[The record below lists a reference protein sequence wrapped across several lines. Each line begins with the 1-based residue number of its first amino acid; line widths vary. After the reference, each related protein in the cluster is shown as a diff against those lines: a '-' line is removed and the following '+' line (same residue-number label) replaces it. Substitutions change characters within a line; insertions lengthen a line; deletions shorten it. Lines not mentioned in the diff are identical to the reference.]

1 MKKRQLEYVKKVNSS
16 LKLKNVPNLFIKII
30 SFSNCSLHE
39 LKKTVLKLFLSL
51 TISIVTF
58 CFASPPIAYPLDKSL
73 SLSERHRHWLEEE
86 VIYIITPIEKDVFLN
101 LNNSKERDLFIEAFW
116 RRRDPTPGTEKN
128 EFREEHYRRLNYVNR
143 RYKYAGKPGWKTDR
157 GKVYIILGPPND
169 IRIFQGNDAYYPSEL
184 WSYQGVE
191 LHGLPPAFNLL
202 FFQKNR
208 VGDFILYNPAMM
220 GPQTLLA
227 SYFMKDPTD
236 VMAAY
241 YRLEEIQPMLAQ
253 ASLSLIP
260 NEPTTHHP
268 SMASVALIQNID
280 GALIRSIDDTY
291 AKKFIQY
298 KDIIEVEYSA
308 NYIDSNAQLYVFK
321 DDSGLPF
328 VHFSLEPKNLSM
340 GSYENSVYTSL
351 DFNGIISD
359 NDQNLIYQFEKKV
372 NLNFTSQQFE
382 SIRYR
387 PFDFTGK
394 FPLIPGNFRFSFLM
408 KNKIS
413 KEFTSYEVSLKIP
426 DSEKFTMTSLLLGF
440 NIVFLQPQKTKSTP
454 FSLANQLIYSQPQK
468 AFNPHE
474 TLFIFFQIW
483 SLPEEI
489 YEEGTLKYTF
499 LQEEKIIKS
508 FSRSLKAYKNQLN
521 FLEAVPLTNFQPG
534 YYKIKVS
541 LLNKNGV
548 EIASRHEIFIMTTSS
563 LPRPWVMSL
572 SQKDQF
578 NQRQIS
584 YILGKQFANKREF
597 HKALIFLNKAYSA
610 DPGNFEYALAL
621 ARANFNLHRYPDTL
635 KILQPFEKQIQQK
648 YELLTL
654 LGETNQS
661 LGNFARAIQYY
672 QQALENFGTNTYL
685 LNSLGECFLSL
696 GEKKKALDLF
706 QKSLEIDPRQ
716 EKIKKIILQLK
727 NLP

>member
-1 MKKRQLEYVKKVNSS
+1 MIFSIFPSRGLFSWLKDLNSKLLLIILPIIFVSTSLNPTYSQHKYPQLTEQ
-16 LKLKNVPNLFIKII
+16 
-30 SFSNCSLHE
+30 
-39 LKKTVLKLFLSL
+39 
-51 TISIVTF
+51 
-58 CFASPPIAYPLDKSL
+58 
-73 SLSERHRHWLEEE
+73 HRHWLEEE
-86 VIYIITPIEKDVFLN
+86 VVYIITPIEKDVFLN
-101 LNNSKERDLFIEAFW
+101 LKNSKERDLFIEAFW

-157 GKVYIILGPPND
+157 GKVYIILGAPND
-169 IRIFQGNDAYYPSEL
+169 IRIFQGNDAYYPAEL
-184 WSYQGVE
+184 WSYQGID

-202 FFQKNR
+202 FFQKGR
-208 VGDFILYNPAMM
+208 IGDYILYNPAMM

-260 NEPTTHHP
+260 NEPATHHP
-268 SMASVALIQNID
+268 SMASVALIQSID

-298 KDIIEVEYSA
+298 KDIIEVEYST

-321 DDSGLPF
+321 DKSGIPF

-340 GSYENSVYTSL
+340 GSYENNVYTSL
-351 DFNGIISD
+351 DFNGILYD
-359 NDQNLIYQFEKKV
+359 TEQNLIYQFEKTV
-372 NLNFTSQQFE
+372 RLNFAPQQFE

-408 KNKIS
+408 KNRIS

-426 DSEKFTMTSLLLGF
+426 ESEKFTMTPLLLGF
-440 NIVFLQPQKTKSTP
+440 NIVPIEPQKTKSTP
-454 FSLANQLIYSQPQK
+454 FSLADHRIYSQPRK
-468 AFNPHE
+468 VFNPRD
-474 TLFIFFQIW
+474 TLFVFFQIW
-483 SLPEEI
+483 SLPEKV
-489 YEEGTLKYTF
+489 YTDGLLKYTF
-499 LQEEKIIKS
+499 SQEEKIIKS
-508 FSRSLKAYKNQLN
+508 FTRPLKAYQNNLN
-521 FLEAVPLTNFQPG
+521 FLESVPLISFKPG
-534 YYKIKVS
+534 YYKINVS
-541 LLNKNGV
+541 LLDGNGV
-548 EIASRHEIFIMTTSS
+548 EIANRQDIFVVTSSS

-572 SQKDQF
+572 SQKDNFEQY
-578 NQRQIS
+578 QIS
-584 YILGKQFANKREF
+584 YLLGKQFYNKRDF
-597 HKALIFLNKAYSA
+597 QNAFVLLNNAYSA
-610 DPGNFEYALAL
+610 EPSNFEYALAL
-621 ARANFNLHRYPDTL
+621 ARVNFSLSHYQETL

-648 YELLTL
+648 YELITL
-654 LGETNQS
+654 LGKTNQA
-661 LGNFARAIQYY
+661 LGNFAKAVQYY
-672 QQALENFGTNTYL
+672 RQALENFGTNTSL

-716 EKIKKIILQLK
+716 EKIKKTIQQLK
-727 NLP
+727 N